1 MIINKVLP
9 TSIHFHSISPKQQ
22 QKKLTARGDK
32 VINKLFDGYVVIEG
46 DIWHEMWPLTFTL
59 T

>member
-32 VINKLFDGYVVIEG
+32 VINKLFDGHVVIEG
-46 DIWHEMWPLTFTL
+46 DI
-59 T
+59 